1 MSDDSPP
8 LPAGYER
15 FEVRGAEV
23 VARSDAA
30 SGVRQAM
37 ASGTLYAWASR
48 HPAARTLA
56 GRIPAYAV
64 PLPAGGPSVVV
75 RHAQHGGLLAPL
87 TGDRFLAP
95 TRAPQELD
103 AALRLCDAGVPTPE
117 IVAYALY
124 PAGPL
129 LARSDVATVLV
140 PDSMDL
146 AAVLTGDDE
155 EQRREA
161 LDATA
166 ALLRALAAA
175 GAHHPDLN
183 IKNVL
188 LARAPEGGLRA
199 YVLDV
204 DRVAFGQ
211 PGRTRTALA
220 NFGRLVRSARKWRE
234 LYGAKISEEELERV
248 AREAGVQWR
257 ARKP

>member
-1 MSDDSPP
+1 MSEGSPP
-8 LPAGYER
+8 PPEGYEG
-15 FEVRGAEV
+15 FEVRGAHV
-23 VARSDAA
+23 VARTDAA

-37 ASGTLYAWASR
+37 ASATLYAWASR
-48 HPAARTLA
+48 HPAARTLT

-64 PLPAGGPSVVV
+64 PLPGGGPTVVV

-103 AALRLCDAGVPTPE
+103 ASLKLCAAGVPTPE

-129 LARSDVATVLV
+129 LARSDVATLLV
-140 PDSMDL
+140 QDSRDL
-146 AAVLTGDDE
+146 AAVLVGEDE
-155 EQRREA
+155 GARRDA

-166 ALLRALAAA
+166 ALLRALTEA

-188 LARAPEGGLRA
+188 VAPAPEGGLRA

-204 DRVAFGQ
+204 DRVAFS
-211 PGRTRTALA
+211 PKRPRIAVA

-234 LYGAKISEEELERV
+234 LYAAKITDEELERL
-248 AREAGVQWR
+248 AREAGVPWT
-257 ARKP
+257 AKK

>member
-1 MSDDSPP
+1 MSDGATP
-8 LPAGYER
+8 LPPGYER
-15 FEVRGAEV
+15 FELRGAEV

-37 ASGTLYAWASR
+37 ASATLYAWASR
-48 HPAARTLA
+48 HPAARTLT
-56 GRIPAYAV
+56 GRVPAYAV
-64 PLPAGGPSVVV
+64 PLPAGGPTVVV

-95 TRAPQELD
+95 TRAPHELEVSL
-103 AALRLCDAGVPTPE
+103 ALCEAGVPTPE
-117 IVAYALY
+117 IIAYALY

-129 LARSDVATVLV
+129 LARSDVATIHV
-140 PDSMDL
+140 PDSADL
-146 AAVLTGDDE
+146 ATVLTAGDPA
-155 EQRREA
+155 RRRDA

-166 ALLRALAAA
+166 ALLRALSAA

-188 LARAPEGGLRA
+188 LAPAPEGGMRA

-204 DRVAFGQ
+204 DRIAFGP
-211 PGRTRTALA
+211 PGRPRLATA

-234 LYGAKISEEELERV
+234 LYAAEVSEEDLERV
-248 AREAGVQWR
+248 AREAGVAWR
-257 ARKP
+257 ARK

>member
-1 MSDDSPP
+1 MTEEAAP
-8 LPAGYER
+8 LPRGYER
-15 FEVRGAEV
+15 FEVRGAAV

-30 SGVRQAM
+30 SGVREAM

-48 HPAARTLA
+48 HPAARALT
-56 GRIPAYAV
+56 GRLPTFAV
-64 PLPAGGPSVVV
+64 PLPAGGPTVVV

-95 TRAPQELD
+95 TRAPHEL
-103 AALRLCDAGVPTPE
+103 AVSMRLCDAGVPTPE

-129 LARSDVATVLV
+129 LARSDVASVFV
-140 PDSMDL
+140 ADAADL
-146 AAVLTGDDE
+146 AAVLTGADE
-155 EQRREA
+155 EGRREA

-175 GAHHPDLN
+175 GAYHPDLN

-188 LARAPEGGLRA
+188 VAPAPEGGRRA

-204 DRVAFGQ
+204 DRVTFGE
-211 PGRTRTALA
+211 PARARTGAA
-220 NFGRLVRSARKWRE
+220 NFGRLVRSARKWRD
-234 LYGAKISEEELERV
+234 LYGARVSEAELERV
-248 AREAGVQWR
+248 AREAGVAWR
-257 ARKP
+257 SRT

>member
-1 MSDDSPP
+1 MSEGTAP
-8 LPAGYER
+8 LPAGYQR
-15 FEVRGAEV
+15 FEIRGADV

-30 SGVRQAM
+30 GGVRQAM
-37 ASGTLYAWASR
+37 ASATLYAWASR
-48 HPAARTLA
+48 HPAARTLT
-56 GRIPAYAV
+56 GRVPAYAV
-64 PLPAGGPSVVV
+64 PLPAGGPTVVV

-95 TRAPQELD
+95 TRAPHELEVS
-103 AALRLCDAGVPTPE
+103 LRLCDAGVPTPE

-140 PDSMDL
+140 PDSVDL
-146 AAVLTGDDE
+146 AAILTADDE
-155 EQRREA
+155 SRRRDA

-166 ALLRALAAA
+166 ALLRALSAA

-188 LARAPEGGLRA
+188 LAPAPEGGLRA

-204 DRVAFGQ
+204 DRVAFGE
-211 PGRTRTALA
+211 PGRPRIAIA

-234 LYGAKISEEELERV
+234 LYAARVTDEDLERV
-248 AREAGVQWR
+248 AREAGVDWT
-257 ARKP
+257 AKG

>member
-1 MSDDSPP
+1 VSEGAAP

-15 FEVRGAEV
+15 FEIRGAEV

-30 SGVRQAM
+30 GGVRQAM
-37 ASGTLYAWASR
+37 ASATLYAWASR
-48 HPAARTLA
+48 HPAARTLT
-56 GRIPAYAV
+56 GRVPAYAV
-64 PLPAGGPSVVV
+64 PLPAGGPTVVV

-95 TRAPQELD
+95 TRAPHEL
-103 AALRLCDAGVPTPE
+103 AVALRLCDAGVPTPE

-129 LARSDVATVLV
+129 LARSDVATLHVA
-140 PDSMDL
+140 DSVDL

-155 EQRREA
+155 ALRRDA
-161 LDATA
+161 LEATA

-188 LARAPEGGLRA
+188 LAPAPEGGLRA
-199 YVLDV
+199 HVLDV
-204 DRVAFGQ
+204 DRIAFGE
-211 PGRTRTALA
+211 PGRPRIAIA

-234 LYGAKISEEELERV
+234 LYGAKVTDEELERV
-248 AREAGVQWR
+248 ARGAGVNWR
-257 ARKP
+257 AKV